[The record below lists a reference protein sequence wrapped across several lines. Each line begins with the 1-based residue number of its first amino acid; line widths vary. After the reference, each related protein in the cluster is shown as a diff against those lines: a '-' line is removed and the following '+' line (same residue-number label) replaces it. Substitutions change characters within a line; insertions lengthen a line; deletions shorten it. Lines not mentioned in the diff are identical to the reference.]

1 MYIQQLIDRGFP
13 VKEYPKNAVIYEQDM
28 QPRFVYFIK
37 SGEIRMVTVSE
48 EGKEFIQGVFKT
60 GQYFG
65 EPALLVNR
73 PYLAYTIANKNSEII
88 PVGKKD
94 FFNLLKDDADFSMD
108 LIKVLS
114 NRLFYK
120 SMMLEE
126 LANEKAEHR
135 LLTIIKYLFTD
146 IHSGQSLAVTRQ
158 DLADMT
164 GLRVETVIRGV
175 KLLADKNLIVLKKGK
190 SIVFIYACFFVCKD
204 ILIVLFLLS

>member
-1 MYIQQLIDRGFP
+1 MYIQQLIDKGYP
-13 VKEYPKNAVIYEQDM
+13 VKEYPKDSIIYEPGM
-28 QPRFVYFIK
+28 QPRFVYFINK
-37 SGEIRMVTVSE
+37 GEVRMVTVND
-48 EGKEFIQGVFKT
+48 EGKEFIQGVFKA

-73 PYLAYTIANKNSEII
+73 PYLAYTIVSKSAEII
-88 PVGKKD
+88 PVGKTD
-94 FFNLLKDDADFSMD
+94 FFNLLKDDAEFSMD

-126 LANEKAEHR
+126 LASEKAEHR
-135 LLTIIKYLFTD
+135 LQTIINYLFLEVE
-146 IHSGQSLAVTRQ
+146 SGESLKITRQ

-175 KLLADKNLIVLKKGK
+175 KLLADKGLIGLRSGK
-190 SIVFIYACFFVCKD
+190 IVKV
-204 ILIVLFLLS
+204 

>member
-1 MYIQQLIDRGFP
+1 MYIQQLIDKGYI
-13 VKEYPKNAVIYEQDM
+13 VKEFPKDSVIYEPGM
-28 QPRFVYFIK
+28 LPRFVYFIK
-37 SGEIRMVTVSE
+37 KGEVRMVTVNDD
-48 EGKEFIQGVFKT
+48 GKEFIQGVFKT

-65 EPALLVNR
+65 EPALLINR
-73 PYLAYTIANKNSEII
+73 PYLAYTIASKHSEII
-88 PVGKKD
+88 PVKKTD
-94 FFNLLKDDADFSMD
+94 FFNLLKDDAEFSMD

-135 LLTIIKYLFTD
+135 LETIINYLFLEIQTGE
-146 IHSGQSLAVTRQ
+146 HLKVTRQ

-175 KLLADKNLIVLKKGK
+175 KLLADRGVLRLIKGK
-190 SIVFIYACFFVCKD
+190 IVKG
-204 ILIVLFLLS
+204 